1 MRETLTDSRY
11 YQIPKV
17 ELHLHLEGAIPT
29 ETLWQLIQKYGGD
42 PEVTNYGTLKKR
54 FEYHDFDQFLQTWI
68 WKNGFL
74 REYEDFTLISEAV
87 AQDLTS
93 QNIRYV
99 EAFFSP
105 VDFAHHGLETQK
117 LAEAIRLGLNRV
129 DDVQV
134 NLVADL
140 VRSTPLDNAERT
152 LAELSEVKDLG
163 IIGIGIGGPEKEYP
177 PEPFA
182 DIYAQAREMG
192 FKTSA
197 HAGEAAG
204 ADSIWGA
211 VRLLDVDRIG
221 HGTRAYE
228 DETLLN
234 FLVEK
239 RIPLEMC
246 PISNVKTGVVDS
258 IESHPIRRYYDLG
271 IIVTVNT
278 DDPKMFGNS
287 LADEYKMLET
297 KLGFSRSDI
306 QTVITNSIEASW
318 LADDA
323 KSELSSDFNQYPA
336 WRQ

>member
-1 MRETLTDSRY
+1 LRKTLTDSWY
-11 YQIPKV
+11 HLIPKV

-29 ETLWQLIQKYGGD
+29 EALWQLIQKYGGD
-42 PEVTNYGTLKKR
+42 PEVTNYAALKNR
-54 FEYHDFDQFLQTWI
+54 FEYHDFDHFLQTWI

-105 VDFAHHGLETQK
+105 VDFACHGLETQK

-129 DDVQV
+129 DDIQV

-140 VRSTPLDNAERT
+140 VRSTPLDSAERT

-163 IIGIGIGGPEKEYP
+163 IIGIGIGGPEKDYP

-234 FLVEK
+234 YLAEK

-246 PISNVKTGVVDS
+246 PISNVKTGVVHS

-271 IIVTVNT
+271 IIVTVNS

-306 QTVITNSIEASW
+306 LTVITNSIEASW

-323 KSELSSDFNQYPA
+323 KSELSSDFNHNPA

>member
-1 MRETLTDSRY
+1 MRKTLTDSWY
-11 YQIPKV
+11 HLIPKV

-29 ETLWQLIQKYGGD
+29 EALWQLIQKYGGD
-42 PEVTNYGTLKKR
+42 PEVTNYDTLKNR
-54 FEYHDFDQFLQTWI
+54 FEYHDFDHFLQTWI

-87 AQDLTS
+87 AQDLKS

-105 VDFAHHGLETQK
+105 VDFARHGLETQK

-129 DDVQV
+129 DDIQV

-140 VRSTPLDNAERT
+140 VRSTPLDSAERT

-221 HGTRAYE
+221 HGTRAHE

-234 FLVEK
+234 YLVEK

-246 PISNVKTGVVDS
+246 PISNVKTAVVDS

-271 IIVTVNT
+271 IIVTVNS

-306 QTVITNSIEASW
+306 LTVITNSIEASW

-323 KSELSSDFNQYPA
+323 KSKLSSDFNQNPA

>member
-1 MRETLTDSRY
+1 MRKTLTDSWY
-11 YQIPKV
+11 HLIPKV

-29 ETLWQLIQKYGGD
+29 EALWQLIQKY
-42 PEVTNYGTLKKR
+42 
-54 FEYHDFDQFLQTWI
+54 DFDHFLQTWI

-87 AQDLTS
+87 AQDLKS

-105 VDFAHHGLETQK
+105 VDFARHGLETQK

-129 DDVQV
+129 DDIQV

-140 VRSTPLDNAERT
+140 VRSTPLDSAERT

-192 FKTSA
+192 FRTSA

-234 FLVEK
+234 YLVEK

-246 PISNVKTGVVDS
+246 PISNVKTAVVDS

-271 IIVTVNT
+271 IIVTVNS

-306 QTVITNSIEASW
+306 LTVITNSIEASW

-323 KSELSSDFNQYPA
+323 KSELSSDFNQNPA

>member
-1 MRETLTDSRY
+1 MLTDSWY

-68 WKNGFL
+68 WKNGYL

-105 VDFAHHGLETQK
+105 VDFARHGLETQK

-129 DDVQV
+129 KDIQV

-140 VRSTPLDNAERT
+140 VRSTPLDSAERT
-152 LAELSEVKDLG
+152 LVELSEVKDLG

-204 ADSIWGA
+204 ANSIWGT

-228 DETLLN
+228 DETLLD

-271 IIVTVNT
+271 IIVTVNS

-297 KLGFSRSDI
+297 NLEFSRSDI
-306 QTVITNSIEASW
+306 LTLITNSIEASW
-318 LADDA
+318 LPDDA
-323 KSELSSDFNQYPA
+323 KSKLSSDFNQNPA

>member
-1 MRETLTDSRY
+1 MTDSWY
-11 YQIPKV
+11 HLIPKV

-29 ETLWQLIQKYGGD
+29 ESLWQLIQKYGGD
-42 PEVTNYGTLKKR
+42 PEVPNYAALKTR
-54 FEYHDFDQFLQTWI
+54 FEYHDFDHFLQTWI

-105 VDFAHHGLETQK
+105 VDFACHGLETQK

-129 DDVQV
+129 DDIQV

-140 VRSTPLDNAERT
+140 VRSTPLDSAERT

-163 IIGIGIGGPEKEYP
+163 IIGIGIGGPEKDYP

-234 FLVEK
+234 YLVEK

-246 PISNVKTGVVDS
+246 PISNVKTAVVHS

-271 IIVTVNT
+271 IIVTVNS

-306 QTVITNSIEASW
+306 LTVITNSIEASW

-323 KSELSSDFNQYPA
+323 KSKLSSDFNQNPA